1 MNDTIL
7 QCQFCRVKNRIPA
20 NKQHMKPKCG
30 RCGHVLEPGVGG
42 KVVELDDSSFDKLM
56 GSSSLPVMVDFYSPS
71 CGPCHML
78 TPVIETLA
86 RQYAGKVIIA
96 KYDTSRYQMAASR
109 FQIKGVP
116 TLIFFKQGKVVDQV
130 VGAAPKEDIEKR
142 LDSLI

>member
-7 QCQFCRVKNRIPA
+7 QCQSCGVKNRIPV
-20 NKQHMKPKCG
+20 NKMHMKPKCG
-30 RCGHVLEPGVGG
+30 RCGHMLEPGVGG
-42 KVVELDDSSFDKLM
+42 NVVELDDSSFDKTV

-78 TPVIETLA
+78 APVIEKLA
-86 RQYAGKVIIA
+86 QQYAGKIIIA

-116 TLIFFKQGKVVDQV
+116 TLIFFKQGKVVDQI
-130 VGAAPKEDIEKR
+130 VGAAPQVDIER
-142 LDSLI
+142 QLNNLI

>member
-7 QCQFCRVKNRIPA
+7 QCQFCGVKNRIPA

-30 RCGHVLEPGVGG
+30 RCGHVLEPFGGG

-71 CGPCHML
+71 CGPCHIL
-78 TPVIETLA
+78 APVIESLA
-86 RQYAGKVIIA
+86 QQYAGKVIIA
-96 KYDTSRYQMAASR
+96 KYDTSRHQIAASR

-130 VGAAPKEDIEKR
+130 VGAPPQGDIEQR
-142 LDSLI
+142 LNSLM